1 MEKNP
6 GGIFAPARGV
16 AYETW
21 QVGVERLL
29 AWLHPP
35 EDRPFRP
42 HGATVY
48 SVDRER
54 ACFGFAVEAEETE
67 TALVERTLRMAA
79 EEWRSRPVRI
89 EAADPGLV
97 TILEGLLAETG
108 IPVELPRDLTGLRR
122 AQAAYARRLEGDPEE
137 APPGILTGEG
147 VTLAQVQAFA
157 QAAVDYQA
165 AAPWRFLDTRDLL
178 HIEEPAGTDPELR
191 FALLNQSRR
200 SRSILFFRDLAER
213 DAFVEAAEA
222 PDEQWALFLAP
233 LWEIPASDADLWE
246 RHGLPRAGEGQLCPQ
261 PFFWRAGETVRP
273 DARQLAWLE
282 GLLRALAAS
291 SEDDMDSGRWEKEV
305 PTHLGPLRFVLSLPD
320 LLALSEVGEDLAAA
334 MAGEPGEAEGLI
346 FDLLDS
352 AHNLGGRCAVLLA
365 RRVLAVRP
373 DHREA
378 WLVLADEAPDPARA
392 LELYRRVLALAEQE
406 LAGMRWEEREEK
418 GFDGEDGIFDLL
430 WAHSGMASSLARL
443 GRREEAVEHLLE
455 MQRVDPTGFP
465 GEQSRLACLLI
476 ELGRDEEAA
485 AQLEKINLVVA
496 GPAYTRVLLAFRRK
510 DLPEAR
516 RALRIARGLNP
527 LIPGAL
533 LPQTV
538 REEEAVFESEDVEAV
553 AYADL
558 AEAAWRSTPGALTW
572 LADRLEDP
580 GPGPGRKHSKSKPAR
595 KKNKA
600 PRPRRKKKKRR

>member
-16 AYETW
+16 PYEVW

-29 AWLHPP
+29 AWIRPP

-54 ACFGFAVEAEETE
+54 ACFGVEAEETE

-97 TILEGLLAETG
+97 TILESLLAETG
-108 IPVELPRDLTGLRR
+108 IPVELPRELTGLRR
-122 AQAAYARRLEGDPEE
+122 AQAAYASRFGGDPGDPED

-157 QAAVDYQA
+157 QAAVSYQA
-165 AAPWRFLDTRDLL
+165 AAPWRFLGTRDTL
-178 HIEEPAGTDPELR
+178 HVEEPAGTDPQLR
-191 FALLNQSRR
+191 FFLLNRSRKN
-200 SRSILFFRDLAER
+200 RSILFFRDLAER
-213 DAFVEAAEA
+213 EAFVETGEVLND
-222 PDEQWALFLAP
+222 PWALFLIP
-233 LWEIPASDADLWE
+233 IWEIPASDADLWE
-246 RHGLPRAGEGQLCPQ
+246 RHGLPRAGEDQLCPQ
-261 PFFWRAGETVRP
+261 PFFWRAGETARP
-273 DARQLAWLE
+273 DARRLAWLE

-320 LLALSEVGEDLAAA
+320 LLALAEVGDDLAAA
-334 MAGEPGEAEGLI
+334 MAGEPGEAEDLI

-352 AHNLGGRCAVLLA
+352 AHELGGRCAVLLA

-373 DHREA
+373 DNREA

-392 LELYRRVLALAEQE
+392 LELYRRVLSLAEQE
-406 LAGMRWEEREEK
+406 LAAVRWEED
-418 GFDGEDGIFDLL
+418 FDGEGHGFFDLL
-430 WAHSGMASSLARL
+430 WAHSGIAAALARL
-443 GRREEAVEHLLE
+443 GRREEAVEHLFEL
-455 MQRVDPTGFP
+455 QRLDSTGFP
-465 GEQSRLACLLI
+465 AEQSRLVCLLI
-476 ELGRDEEAA
+476 ELGRDGEAE
-485 AQLEKINLVVA
+485 AQLAKIELTLA

-510 DLPEAR
+510 DFPEAR
-516 RALRIARGLNP
+516 RALRLARDLNP

-533 LPQTV
+533 LPQTAG
-538 REEEAVFESEDVEAV
+538 EEDAVFETEAIEAI
-553 AYADL
+553 AYAGI

-572 LADRLEDP
+572 LAERLEDP
-580 GPGPGRKHSKSKPAR
+580 GPGPGRKLHSRPKPAR